1 MGTSITYGIFGDLV
15 WGLQAEFLET
25 LFGAYRPPVQVQIPV
40 LGGSLRGSGG
50 VLGAGVSDTPGPGG
64 SSGALGEVLG
74 GLLGGSWF
82 GGSGRA
88 WLACGLNGTKWLRT
102 AYIFVN
108 MGMRHAQSWV

>member
-50 VLGAGVSDTPGPGG
+50 VLGAGVSDTSGPGG
-64 SSGALGEVLG
+64 LRGPPGRPLGGCWEVLG
-74 GLLGGSWF
+74 FFSLGLTGLGQPAF
-82 GGSGRA
+82 
-88 WLACGLNGTKWLRT
+88 
-102 AYIFVN
+102 
-108 MGMRHAQSWV
+108 

>member
-1 MGTSITYGIFGDLV
+1 MGPAGGISGDLV
-15 WGLQAEFLET
+15 WGLQASCASPNP
-25 LFGAYRPPVQVQIPV
+25 GPWGVI
-40 LGGSLRGSGG
+40 GGVRGG